1 MSRGHAVDAV
11 KEKMDDPR
19 PPCLIPGTKKQNPEY
34 SKWYVR
40 NNREKVKKKN
50 AECYQK
56 RRLNPEAMAKERAS
70 KQKYR
75 EKNRSEIRRS
85 GRDYYSR
92 TKISKLA
99 KEKKRRQL
107 PKVKAHH
114 RKYMR
119 ERKRKESE
127 TNSRLYQKAR
137 IVRQKRLRQSRADKP
152 GFVYFFKCI
161 TPGYYKAGC
170 TVNWENRRRN
180 YSGPAR
186 VEKMYFL
193 RPVRDRFYAETFLK
207 IFLENAGYKPC
218 GKSGRKRVCDWFTL

>member
-75 EKNRSEIRRS
+75 EKNRDQLRQSN
-85 GRDYYSR
+85 RDYYKRVR
-92 TKISKLA
+92 TKVLA
-99 KEKKRRQL
+99 KQKKRRQL
-107 PKVKAHH
+107 PKVKAYQK
-114 RKYMR
+114 KYMR
-119 ERKRKESE
+119 ERNRKESE
-127 TNSRLYQKAR
+127 TNGRLYQKTHRATKKTQTR
-137 IVRQKRLRQSRADKP
+137 RADKP

-161 TPGYYKAGC
+161 TPGTTKLA
-170 TVNWENRRRN
+170 VQ
-180 YSGPAR
+180 
-186 VEKMYFL
+186 
-193 RPVRDRFYAETFLK
+193 
-207 IFLENAGYKPC
+207 
-218 GKSGRKRVCDWFTL
+218 